1 MSEKE
6 LRYDPGAYYTETSE
20 WVRFEGDGAVVGITD
35 YAQDQLSD
43 IVYVEFPDVG
53 DAFAQGDSFGVV
65 ESVKAA
71 SDCYMPLSGEITAA
85 NDELEGAPELM
96 NEDPYG
102 AAWMIKLKP
111 SNKDEELG
119 KLMDAAAYEK
129 FIQEE
134 IEKGGH

>member
-6 LRYDPGAYYTETSE
+6 LRYDQKAYYTKTSE
-20 WVRFEGDGAVVGITD
+20 WVRFEGAEALVGITD

-43 IVYVEFPDVG
+43 IVYVELPDVG
-53 DAFAQGDSFGVV
+53 ESFAQGDSFGVV

-71 SDCYMPLSGEITAA
+71 SDCYMPLSGEVTAT
-85 NDELEGAPELM
+85 NDELVDAPESM
-96 NEDPYG
+96 NEDPY
-102 AAWMIKLKP
+102 AAWMIKFKP
-111 SNKDEELG
+111 SNKDKEMA

-134 IEKGGH
+134 MEKGGH